1 MTLHPSTNLSF
12 LGVFDSHSLFTDMYY
27 NPTNYL
33 NGTAPMNVTGVVAPC
48 VFEVNNG
55 SSYVCTSAEG
65 SDVDSYLWYAH
76 LNAQ

>member
-1 MTLHPSTNLSF
+1 
-12 LGVFDSHSLFTDMYY
+12 MYY